1 MKKADYI
8 LIGGILLMI
17 LLCLAGY
24 QLFYHEDGDTVE
36 ITVDGNIYQT
46 LPLKTDTVIDIPSGQ
61 GQTNRLE
68 IKDGKANMTDA
79 DCPDKICVHQK
90 QIEKNGETL
99 VCLPHKVIVT
109 VRSQKESTLDGIS
122 Q

>member
-1 MKKADYI
+1 MKKADV
-8 LIGGILLMI
+8 ILLVSI
-17 LLCLAGY
+17 LLAALLCFGGY
-24 QLFYHEDGDTVE
+24 ALFFRDDGNTVE
-36 ITVDGNIYQT
+36 ITVDGNIYKT
-46 LPLKTDTVIDIPSGQ
+46 LSLETNTTIDIPSGK

-68 IKDGKANMTDA
+68 IKNGKANMIEA
-79 DCPDKICVHQK
+79 DCPDKLCVHQK

-109 VRSQKESTLDGIS
+109 MRSQKENTLDGIS